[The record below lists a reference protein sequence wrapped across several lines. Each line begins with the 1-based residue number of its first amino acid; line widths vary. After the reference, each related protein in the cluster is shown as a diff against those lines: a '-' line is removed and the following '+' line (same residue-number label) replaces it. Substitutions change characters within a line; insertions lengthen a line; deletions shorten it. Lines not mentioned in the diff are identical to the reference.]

1 MLPEEPKKI
10 YCYNR
15 LAIVSMLQSLE
26 LVV

>member
-1 MLPEEPKKI
+1 MPSEEPKKI

-26 LVV
+26 LMV